1 MPSVRGAIDNSI
13 GWGMAAT
20 GDFVARDDFFSP
32 CPSRVRALLLHLW
45 YDDAI
50 SIWAVLHGMGIKE
63 EKARLARAS
72 EGRISQPRFLRTPD
86 RPPRPIGAVL
96 VYVPRRSES
105 RSESGL
111 SYLFVLSHSGVPSIE
126 CDLDEATPSPPPPVL
141 YPLTIF

>member
-1 MPSVRGAIDNSI
+1 MRRSADESCELRRGPKPLIVITSPSFFSFPDMPSVRGAIDNSI

-50 SIWAVLHGMGIKE
+50 RIWAVLHGMGIEE

-72 EGRISQPRFLRTPD
+72 EGRISHHRFFA
-86 RPPRPIGAVL
+86 RPTARPG
-96 VYVPRRSES
+96 RSWPF
-105 RSESGL
+105 L
-111 SYLFVLSHSGVPSIE
+111 SMCPE
-126 CDLDEATPSPPPPVL
+126 NWNREAKAD
-141 YPLTIF
+141 